1 VTLHAQLPR
10 QAWNQDPTMVPHTIA
25 SPESAPAWQP
35 LRAALDELP
44 GCIADLRSPAP
55 DRLRRLADIT
65 ARLESAA
72 LELIYGLVE
81 YRNRVHPNPATWR
94 TGAGRYPQPDPM
106 LLLAG
111 REWIWS
117 LASEPRVSMSRQK
130 RLLSVLT
137 EILVARAAIHAYS
150 SRLHEPSLP
159 PLVHTLNALWLLVAE
174 CWKLR
179 PLLAWGDGTEHE

>member
-1 VTLHAQLPR
+1 MAS
-10 QAWNQDPTMVPHTIA
+10 DPIT
-25 SPESAPAWQP
+25 SLERAPAWQP

-44 GCIADLRSPAP
+44 GCIADSRSPAA
-55 DRLRRLADIT
+55 DRFRRLHEIT
-65 ARLESAA
+65 GRLESAA
-72 LELIYGLVE
+72 LELIPRLVE

-94 TGAGRYPQPDPM
+94 TGGGRYPQPDPT

-111 REWIWS
+111 REWVWS
-117 LASEPRVSMSRQK
+117 LASEPRVSMGRQK
-130 RLLSVLT
+130 QLLGVLT
-137 EILVARAAIHAYS
+137 EILVAQAAIHTYS